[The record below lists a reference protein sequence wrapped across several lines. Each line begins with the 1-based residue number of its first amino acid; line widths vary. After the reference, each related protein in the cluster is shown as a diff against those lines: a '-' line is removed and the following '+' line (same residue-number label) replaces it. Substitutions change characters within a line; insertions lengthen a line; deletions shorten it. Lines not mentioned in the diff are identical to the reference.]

1 MTTALSAYDTELES
15 LAHSDSEKTAATIDA
30 LERDYRIYLSG
41 SPEHESSLSESERNA
56 LIRARDRVARGEPA
70 FSAEDPFCISR
81 MNRRYHESRQALYRG
96 EATARFALVDRLA
109 DCATPRIDKVELE
122 RLRSRLTVEASNRG
136 VDDRK
141 FYGSIDPGLLV
152 SFDLY
157 ELLEQSKP
165 LQKSLAPSS
174 KPILAIRD
182 LDPATSPVVAVAAQ
196 RAILRFDSD
205 AGQAID
211 SWIRAITA
219 RNAANELTYAA
230 ADQELKACDQIVG
243 NLIRRR
249 WELVLEIAALLR
261 ANGFEGQAT
270 TWEIE
275 AGRALFPSAFEAGQ
289 SDQIMVSIL
298 ASEASNTDRFR
309 SLRERFDTFEQ
320 LRTEART
327 RLIAAMVSGA
337 GVNGRRGEAASRQV
351 NDIRA
356 EILSLDSACASEL
369 AALRK
374 Q

>member
-1 MTTALSAYDTELES
+1 M
-15 LAHSDSEKTAATIDA
+15 
-30 LERDYRIYLSG
+30 
-41 SPEHESSLSESERNA
+41 
-56 LIRARDRVARGEPA
+56 ARGEPA

-249 WELVLEIAALLR
+249 WGSYSRSPHFSGQTALKVRQRPGRSRPAGHCFLRRLKQGSPTRSWFPFLPQKRRTPIGSVLY
-261 ANGFEGQAT
+261 G
-270 TWEIE
+270 
-275 AGRALFPSAFEAGQ
+275 
-289 SDQIMVSIL
+289 SDSIPL
-298 ASEASNTDRFR
+298 NNF
-309 SLRERFDTFEQ
+309 
-320 LRTEART
+320 
-327 RLIAAMVSGA
+327 
-337 GVNGRRGEAASRQV
+337 GRRREQG
-351 NDIRA
+351 
-356 EILSLDSACASEL
+356 
-369 AALRK
+369 
-374 Q
+374 